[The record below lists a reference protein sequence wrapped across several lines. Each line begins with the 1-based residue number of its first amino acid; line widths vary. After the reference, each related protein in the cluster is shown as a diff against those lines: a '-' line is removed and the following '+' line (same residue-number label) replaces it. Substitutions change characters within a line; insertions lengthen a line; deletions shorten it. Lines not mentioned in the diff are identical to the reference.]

1 MTIGEF
7 IQFCKRYA
15 VSMLAVALA
24 FLAVVAVAAKLAPT
38 STSYTAIAVSHM
50 EVSTANDYDPENQYN
65 HATRSQLAY
74 QKIRNYDVLYAA
86 DDTIEKALDAAGIPD
101 LTPDDVREA
110 MSLTPDPDKLTETV
124 EVTLDDKDT
133 AIALANAIIDA
144 AAAEIAEIEGPDTF
158 MVSNIAPA
166 TEATTTINTTEINTK
181 LIALGVLAA
190 VLAAFGQAAYRHS
203 VDRRVFTARNV
214 QGLSDIPVLAVIPN
228 NADPGEHM
236 RHLRS
241 SLLFAG
247 LDGRPVVVSSAT
259 ADGGKSGAFAH
270 ALARSFAAA
279 ERPTLLIRANAENP
293 DSKGDTAAGLTDAF
307 SKKTDLDSL
316 LVDETSSLRT
326 LPIGSAPGTAADA
339 LASPSVAQWI
349 AAMSRDNV
357 VIVDAGPANNP
368 LAGTVNI
375 TVLHAGT
382 ATTDDVIRQTLA
394 ARFAENA
401 TYAFVLDEADFS
413 RSGIFRYGNPGLV
426 SAPQQ

>member
-158 MVSNIAPA
+158 MVSNIAFV
-166 TEATTTINTTEINTK
+166 
-181 LIALGVLAA
+181 VLPVGAPD
-190 VLAAFGQAAYRHS
+190 FGGISVGIVAIVCIDVVFVAY
-203 VDRRVFTARNV
+203 
-214 QGLSDIPVLAVIPN
+214 
-228 NADPGEHM
+228 
-236 RHLRS
+236 
-241 SLLFAG
+241 
-247 LDGRPVVVSSAT
+247 
-259 ADGGKSGAFAH
+259 
-270 ALARSFAAA
+270 
-279 ERPTLLIRANAENP
+279 
-293 DSKGDTAAGLTDAF
+293 
-307 SKKTDLDSL
+307 
-316 LVDETSSLRT
+316 
-326 LPIGSAPGTAADA
+326 
-339 LASPSVAQWI
+339 
-349 AAMSRDNV
+349 
-357 VIVDAGPANNP
+357 
-368 LAGTVNI
+368 
-375 TVLHAGT
+375 
-382 ATTDDVIRQTLA
+382 
-394 ARFAENA
+394 
-401 TYAFVLDEADFS
+401 TYPF
-413 RSGIFRYGNPGLV
+413 
-426 SAPQQ
+426 